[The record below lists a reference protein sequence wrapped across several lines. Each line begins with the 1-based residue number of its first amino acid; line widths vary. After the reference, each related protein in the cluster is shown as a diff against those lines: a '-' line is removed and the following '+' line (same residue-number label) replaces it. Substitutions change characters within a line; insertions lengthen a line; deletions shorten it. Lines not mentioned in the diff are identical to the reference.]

1 MIRQQMIMIAVK
13 NEEQEEKK
21 MTIKEAAEQFGLTP
35 DTLRF
40 YEKKGLIG
48 PIKKTSGGIRN
59 YDEDDLNR
67 ISFIKCMRDAGLP
80 VEVLRQYMM
89 LYDQGDETIEA
100 RKALLKEQREI
111 LKQKIEKMQTAYEKL
126 NYKVDLFYEGKLEE
140 YLEKTRK

>member
-1 MIRQQMIMIAVK
+1 
-13 NEEQEEKK
+13 